1 MPMRK
6 WILRFLVVAFLWM
19 VIARL
24 AEIEKLAVILARGQ
38 WQWIAV
44 ALLLQVLYYSL
55 YTGLYRSA
63 FSVVGVRSRWRDLL
77 PVTLGSLFI
86 NVVAPAGG
94 ATGAALF
101 VDDAARRGESGAKA
115 TAGTLLVTVTELVA
129 FMGLLLPGMV
139 YLYTHHDLKAYEIA
153 GAATL
158 TALITGL
165 CSVLIVGL
173 WRPDWI
179 RHLLGYVQR
188 VSARIARVFHRAT
201 PLDDKWA
208 TETAAEFADAAEAL
222 RQHPIEIV
230 WTILIALAAHLV
242 DLICLYAV
250 FRAFHQHMGFGGL
263 VAGYSMA
270 ILFWIVSPTPQGVG
284 VVEAVIAL
292 VYTSLGVPASNALVI
307 ALAYRGI
314 TFWLPMAVGVVVL
327 QRARSFRV
335 EQRTRARVAEVRVAS
350 ALVALMGIISVL
362 SALTPS
368 LEPRLELLD
377 PLLTSGIR
385 HGARLAAVLSGFF
398 LILVSNGL
406 RRRKHVAWIIAMLL
420 LAISLASHMIKG
432 LDYEEASVALVLIVW
447 LWTLRSQFRS
457 MSDWPSVKQGT
468 VVLAGAALFT
478 LIYGTL
484 GFYLLDRHFS
494 VNFSLGAAINQTL
507 TMFFAFYS
515 PDFEPITGFG
525 RYFATSIYV
534 VGATTVGYSLVL
546 LLRPVFLRHPAT
558 PQEHARAVD
567 IVEAHGRSS
576 LAPIALLPDKSYFF
590 SSGGSVIA
598 FVAGSGIGL
607 SLGDPMGPQSDAAS
621 AIREFN
627 EHCAKH
633 DWLPAFYQTL
643 PDNAEHYKASG
654 LSSLCIGH
662 EAIVDLNAFTL
673 EGSGVKQLRTSMNKL
688 TKLGYE
694 AVVMEPPIEDL
705 LLEEIRLVSNEWLA
719 MMNGSEK
726 RFSLGWFDDDYV
738 RACKVMVI
746 RSAQDGTIAAFA
758 NIVSEYQL
766 NECTIDLMRRSKD
779 APSGTMDVLF
789 VSLFQWAKAQGF
801 DTFNMGLSPLAGV
814 GAKSEDPVA
823 ERALNFI
830 YKHVNQFYSF
840 RGLHDYKEK
849 FGPSWSPRYLLYS
862 GAISLPATAYA
873 IVRADAGAGLI
884 ESYVAKRLQ
893 SRHLLARSSKRL
905 SQ

>member
-1 MPMRK
+1 
-6 WILRFLVVAFLWM
+6 M

-24 AEIEKLAVILARGQ
+24 AEIEKLAAILVSGQ

-44 ALLLQVLYYSL
+44 ALLLQTAYY
-55 YTGLYRSA
+55 GLYSGLYSSA
-63 FSVVGVRSRWRDLL
+63 FDVVGVKNRWRDLL

-115 TAGTLLVTVTELVA
+115 TAGTLLVTVTELGA
-129 FMGLLLPGMV
+129 FLFLLIPGMA
-139 YLYTHHDLKAYEIA
+139 YLYLRHDLKAYEIA
-153 GAATL
+153 GAAVL

-165 CSVLIVGL
+165 SAILVVGL

-179 RHLLGYVQR
+179 SRLLGALQR
-188 VSARIARVFHRAT
+188 ATAWILGLFHLPT
-201 PLDDKWA
+201 PLDDAWA
-208 TETAAEFADAAEAL
+208 AQTAAEFSNAADAL
-222 RQHPIEIV
+222 RTRPKAV
-230 WTILIALAAHLV
+230 LRTILIAFCAHLV
-242 DLICLYAV
+242 DLVCLQTV
-250 FRAFHQHMGFGGL
+250 FLAFHHPMGFGSL

-284 VVEAVIAL
+284 VVEAVLAL
-292 VYTSLGVPASNALVI
+292 VYTSLGVPANNALVI

-314 TFWLPMAVGVVVL
+314 TFWLPMIIGVVVL

-335 EQRTRARVAEVRVAS
+335 EQRTRARVAEVWVAA
-350 ALVALMGIISVL
+350 ALVALMGLISVF

-368 LEPRLELLD
+368 LESRLELLD
-377 PLLTSGIR
+377 PLLTSSVR

-406 RRRKHVAWIIAMLL
+406 RRRKQMAWLIAMLL
-420 LAISLASHMIKG
+420 LSISLVSHIIKG
-432 LDYEEASVALVLIVW
+432 LDYEEASIALVLILW

-457 MSDWPSVKQGT
+457 MSDSPSVKQGIA
-468 VVLAGAALFT
+468 VLAVAALFT
-478 LIYGTL
+478 LVYGTL

-494 VNFSLGAAINQTL
+494 VNFSLSAAINQTL
-507 TMFFAFYS
+507 TMFFGFYS
-515 PDFEPITGFG
+515 PGLEPITGFG
-525 RYFATSIYV
+525 RYFASSIYV
-534 VGATTVGYSLVL
+534 VGTITVGYSLLL
-546 LLRPVFLRHPAT
+546 LLRPVFLRQPAT
-558 PQEHARAVD
+558 PQEHE
-567 IVEAHGRSS
+567 EALEIIEEYGRSS

-598 FVAGSGIGL
+598 FVATSGIGL
-607 SLGDPMGPQSDAAS
+607 ALGDPIGPESDAAS
-621 AIREFN
+621 AIREFRA
-627 EHCAKH
+627 HCSKH

-643 PDNAEHYKASG
+643 PDTLDSFKAGG

-662 EAIVDLNAFTL
+662 EAIVDLHRFTL
-673 EGSGVKQLRTSMNKL
+673 EGSSVKQLRTSLNKL

-694 AVVMEPPIEDL
+694 TIVVDPPIDDL
-705 LLEEIRLVSNEWLA
+705 LLEEIRLVSNEWLT

-726 RFSLGWFDDDYV
+726 RFSLGWFDDEYI
-738 RACKVMVI
+738 RNCKIMLI
-746 RSAQDGTIAAFA
+746 RSAEDGTIAAFA
-758 NIVSEYQL
+758 NIVPEYRL
-766 NECTIDLMRRSKD
+766 NECTIDLMRRSGD

-789 VSLFQWAKAQGF
+789 VNLFQWAKSQGF

-814 GAKSEDPVA
+814 GVKNEDPVV

-840 RGLHDYKEK
+840 QGLHAYKQK
-849 FGPSWSPRYLLYS
+849 FGPTWSPRYLIYG
-862 GAISLPATAYA
+862 GATGLPATAYA
-873 IVRADAGAGLI
+873 IVRADSGAGLL
-884 ESYVAKRLQ
+884 ESYIAKRLHPAH
-893 SRHLLARSSKRL
+893 RAARYAKRL